1 MLSRTNTEN
10 YTHIPVYIQS
20 LNYNNAGKMAGLNLT
35 LETPLTNIHKQSIE
49 NKTGQEKNS
58 FYETSGK
65 THIIYIYTLS
75 T

>member
-1 MLSRTNTEN
+1 ML
-10 YTHIPVYIQS
+10 VKWQ
-20 LNYNNAGKMAGLNLT
+20 ALNLT

-49 NKTGQEKNS
+49 NKTDQEKNS

>member
-49 NKTGQEKNS
+49 NKTDQEK
-58 FYETSGK
+58 FF
-65 THIIYIYTLS
+65 L
-75 T
+75 

>member
-1 MLSRTNTEN
+1 
-10 YTHIPVYIQS
+10 
-20 LNYNNAGKMAGLNLT
+20 MAGLNLT

-49 NKTGQEKNS
+49 NKTDQEK

>member
-1 MLSRTNTEN
+1 MLARTNTEN
-10 YTHIPVYIQS
+10 FTHFPVYIQS

-35 LETPLTNIHKQSIE
+35 LETPLTNIHKQSRE
-49 NKTGQEKNS
+49 QNRSRKNS

-65 THIIYIYTLS
+65 THYIYIYTLS

>member
-49 NKTGQEKNS
+49 NKTDQEKF